1 MRVEKP
7 FLTVV
12 VPCYNEEEVL
22 SESVTQLTNIIQK
35 LVMSESISDKS
46 QIMFVDDGS
55 KDKTWELIQQYSE
68 SNEHVSGL
76 KLSRNYGHQGALL
89 AGLTEAHAYS
99 DCVVSIDA
107 DLQDDVNAI
116 IEFIE
121 KYHEGFDV
129 VYGVRDKRDTD
140 TYFKRNSALAFYRIM
155 SKLGVNMVPNHADY
169 RLLSKRALTEFLRY
183 KEENMF
189 IRGIVPLLGFKST
202 KVFYNRNERFAGE
215 SKYPLKKMVLFAVD
229 GITSF
234 SVAPIRL
241 LLVLGSVIF
250 MIGVVMGIYAI
261 IQKIFGAVVPGWTS
275 LIVSLWL
282 IGGIQL
288 IGIGVLGEY
297 IGKIFKQVKERPR
310 FTIEEN
316 VFEMKCKEN
325 KINER

>member
-1 MRVEKP
+1 MEKP

-55 KDKTWELIQQYSE
+55 KDRTWELIQQYSE

-261 IQKIFGAVVPGWTS
+261 VQKIVGAVVPGWTS

>member
-1 MRVEKP
+1 MEKP

-22 SESVTQLTNIIQK
+22 SESVTQLTNIIEK

-55 KDKTWELIQQYSE
+55 KDRTWELIQQYSE
-68 SNEHVSGL
+68 S
-76 KLSRNYGHQGALL
+76 
-89 AGLTEAHAYS
+89 
-99 DCVVSIDA
+99 
-107 DLQDDVNAI
+107 DDVNAI

-121 KYHEGFDV
+121 KYHEGYDV

-261 IQKIFGAVVPGWTS
+261 VQKIIGAVVPGWTS

-316 VFEMKCKEN
+316 VFETKCKEN
-325 KINER
+325 KISER

>member
-1 MRVEKP
+1 MEKP

-22 SESVTQLTNIIQK
+22 SESVTQLTNIIEK

-55 KDKTWELIQQYSE
+55 KDRTWELIQQYSE

-121 KYHEGFDV
+121 KYHEGYDV

-261 IQKIFGAVVPGWTS
+261 VQKIIGAVVPGWTS

-316 VFEMKCKEN
+316 VFETKCNEN
-325 KINER
+325 KISER

>member
-1 MRVEKP
+1 MEKP

-261 IQKIFGAVVPGWTS
+261 VQKIVGAVVPGWTS

>member
-1 MRVEKP
+1 MEKP

-121 KYHEGFDV
+121 KYHEGFEV

-261 IQKIFGAVVPGWTS
+261 VQKIVGAVVPGWTS

>member
-1 MRVEKP
+1 M
-7 FLTVV
+7 
-12 VPCYNEEEVL
+12 
-22 SESVTQLTNIIQK
+22 
-35 LVMSESISDKS
+35 
-46 QIMFVDDGS
+46 
-55 KDKTWELIQQYSE
+55 
-68 SNEHVSGL
+68 
-76 KLSRNYGHQGALL
+76 
-89 AGLTEAHAYS
+89 
-99 DCVVSIDA
+99 SIDA

-121 KYHEGFDV
+121 KYHEGYDV

-250 MIGVVMGIYAI
+250 YDRRSNGDLCHCSKNHWCCCTWLDIFNCFLVVN
-261 IQKIFGAVVPGWTS
+261 WRNS
-275 LIVSLWL
+275 
-282 IGGIQL
+282 
-288 IGIGVLGEY
+288 
-297 IGKIFKQVKERPR
+297 
-310 FTIEEN
+310 
-316 VFEMKCKEN
+316 
-325 KINER
+325 INWYWCSR

>member
-22 SESVTQLTNIIQK
+22 SESVAQLTNIIQK
-35 LVMSESISDKS
+35 LVMSESISNKS

-121 KYHEGFDV
+121 KYHEGYDV

-241 LLVLGSVIF
+241 LLVIGSVIF

-261 IQKIFGAVVPGWTS
+261 AQKIIGAVVPGWTS

>member
-22 SESVTQLTNIIQK
+22 SESVTQLTNIIEK

-55 KDKTWELIQQYSE
+55 KDRTWELIQQYSE

-121 KYHEGFDV
+121 KYHEGYDV

-261 IQKIFGAVVPGWTS
+261 VQKIIGAVVPGWTS

-297 IGKIFKQVKERPR
+297 IGKIFKQVKERLR

-316 VFEMKCKEN
+316 VFETKCKEN
-325 KINER
+325 KISER

>member
-1 MRVEKP
+1 MEKP

-35 LVMSESISDKS
+35 LVMSASISDKS

-261 IQKIFGAVVPGWTS
+261 VQKIVGAVVPGWTS

>member
-1 MRVEKP
+1 MEKP

-22 SESVTQLTNIIQK
+22 SESVTQLTNIIEK

-55 KDKTWELIQQYSE
+55 KDRTWELIQQYSE

-121 KYHEGFDV
+121 KYHEGYDV

-261 IQKIFGAVVPGWTS
+261 VQKIIGAVVPGWTS

-310 FTIEEN
+310 FTIEKN
-316 VFEMKCKEN
+316 VFETKCKEN
-325 KINER
+325 KISER

>member
-22 SESVTQLTNIIQK
+22 SESVAQLTNIIQK
-35 LVMSESISDKS
+35 LVMSESISNKS

-121 KYHEGFDV
+121 KYHEGYDV

-241 LLVLGSVIF
+241 LLVIGSVIF

-261 IQKIFGAVVPGWTS
+261 VQKIIGAVVPGWTS

>member
-1 MRVEKP
+1 MEKP

-22 SESVTQLTNIIQK
+22 SESVAQLTNIIQK
-35 LVMSESISDKS
+35 LVMSESISNKS

-121 KYHEGFDV
+121 KYHEGYDV

-241 LLVLGSVIF
+241 LLVIGSVIF

-261 IQKIFGAVVPGWTS
+261 AQKIIGAVVPGWTS

>member
-22 SESVTQLTNIIQK
+22 SESVTQLTNIIEK

-55 KDKTWELIQQYSE
+55 KDRTWELIQQYSE

-121 KYHEGFDV
+121 KYHEGYDV

-261 IQKIFGAVVPGWTS
+261 VQKIIGAVVPGWTS

-310 FTIEEN
+310 FTIEKN
-316 VFEMKCKEN
+316 VFETKCKEN
-325 KINER
+325 KISER

>member
-1 MRVEKP
+1 MEKP

-22 SESVTQLTNIIQK
+22 SESVAQLTNIIQK
-35 LVMSESISDKS
+35 LVMSESISNKS

-121 KYHEGFDV
+121 KYHEGYDV

-241 LLVLGSVIF
+241 LLVIGSVIF

-261 IQKIFGAVVPGWTS
+261 VQKIIGAVVPGWTS

>member
-1 MRVEKP
+1 MKKP

-22 SESVTQLTNIIQK
+22 SESVAQLTSIIKK
-35 LVMSESISDKS
+35 LIMSDSISDKS

-55 KDKTWELIQQYSE
+55 KDKTWELIEEYSE
-68 SNEHVSGL
+68 SNAHVSGL

-89 AGLTEAHAYS
+89 AGLTSAHVYS

-116 IEFIE
+116 IKFME
-121 KYHEGFDV
+121 KYHEGYDV

-140 TYFKRNSALAFYRIM
+140 TYFKRNSALAFYKIM

-202 KVFYNRNERFAGE
+202 KVYYNRNERFAGE
-215 SKYPLKKMVLFAVD
+215 SKYPLKKMLLFAVD

-241 LLVLGSVIF
+241 LLVVGSFTFFVGVIL
-250 MIGVVMGIYAI
+250 GIYAV
-261 IQKIFGAVVPGWTS
+261 IQKLLGEVVPGWTS
-275 LIVSLWL
+275 LITSLWL
-282 IGGIQL
+282 IGGVQL
-288 IGIGVLGEY
+288 IGMGILGEY
-297 IGKIFKQVKERPR
+297 IGKIFKQVKGRPR
-310 FTIEEN
+310 FTIEDN

-325 KINER
+325 KINESLV

>member
-1 MRVEKP
+1 MEKP

-22 SESVTQLTNIIQK
+22 SESVTQLTNIIEK

-55 KDKTWELIQQYSE
+55 KDRTWELIQQYSE

-121 KYHEGFDV
+121 KYHEGYDV

-261 IQKIFGAVVPGWTS
+261 VQKIIGAVVPGWTS

-297 IGKIFKQVKERPR
+297 IGKIFKQVKERLR

-316 VFEMKCKEN
+316 VFETKCKEN
-325 KINER
+325 KISER

>member
-1 MRVEKP
+1 
-7 FLTVV
+7 
-12 VPCYNEEEVL
+12 
-22 SESVTQLTNIIQK
+22 
-35 LVMSESISDKS
+35 
-46 QIMFVDDGS
+46 
-55 KDKTWELIQQYSE
+55 
-68 SNEHVSGL
+68 
-76 KLSRNYGHQGALL
+76 
-89 AGLTEAHAYS
+89 
-99 DCVVSIDA
+99 
-107 DLQDDVNAI
+107 
-116 IEFIE
+116 
-121 KYHEGFDV
+121 
-129 VYGVRDKRDTD
+129 
-140 TYFKRNSALAFYRIM
+140 
-155 SKLGVNMVPNHADY
+155 MVPNHADY

-261 IQKIFGAVVPGWTS
+261 VQKIIGAVVPGWTS

-297 IGKIFKQVKERPR
+297 IGKIFKQVKE
-310 FTIEEN
+310 
-316 VFEMKCKEN
+316 
-325 KINER
+325 

>member
-261 IQKIFGAVVPGWTS
+261 VQKIVGAVVPGWTS

>member
-121 KYHEGFDV
+121 KYHEGFEV

-261 IQKIFGAVVPGWTS
+261 VQKIVGAVVPGWTS

>member
-1 MRVEKP
+1 MEKP

-22 SESVTQLTNIIQK
+22 SESVTQLTNIIEK

-55 KDKTWELIQQYSE
+55 KDRTWELIQQYSE
-68 SNEHVSGL
+68 SNKHVSGL

-121 KYHEGFDV
+121 KYHEGYDV

-261 IQKIFGAVVPGWTS
+261 VQKIIGAVVPGWTS

-316 VFEMKCKEN
+316 VFEIKCKEN
-325 KINER
+325 KISER

>member
-35 LVMSESISDKS
+35 LVMSASISDKS

-261 IQKIFGAVVPGWTS
+261 VQKIVGAVVPGWTS

>member
-1 MRVEKP
+1 MEKP

>member
-1 MRVEKP
+1 MEKP

-22 SESVTQLTNIIQK
+22 SESVTQLTNIIEK

-55 KDKTWELIQQYSE
+55 KDRTWELIQQYSE

-121 KYHEGFDV
+121 KYHEGYDV

-261 IQKIFGAVVPGWTS
+261 VQKIIGAVVPGWTS

-297 IGKIFKQVKERPR
+297 IGKIFKQVKEPPR

-316 VFEMKCKEN
+316 VFETKCKEN
-325 KINER
+325 KISER

>member
-22 SESVTQLTNIIQK
+22 SESVTQLTNIIEK

-55 KDKTWELIQQYSE
+55 KDRTWELIQQYSE
-68 SNEHVSGL
+68 SNKHVSGL

-121 KYHEGFDV
+121 KYHEGYDV

-261 IQKIFGAVVPGWTS
+261 VQKIIGAVVPGWTS

-316 VFEMKCKEN
+316 VFEIKCKEN
-325 KINER
+325 KISER

>member
-1 MRVEKP
+1 
-7 FLTVV
+7 
-12 VPCYNEEEVL
+12 
-22 SESVTQLTNIIQK
+22 
-35 LVMSESISDKS
+35 
-46 QIMFVDDGS
+46 
-55 KDKTWELIQQYSE
+55 
-68 SNEHVSGL
+68 
-76 KLSRNYGHQGALL
+76 
-89 AGLTEAHAYS
+89 
-99 DCVVSIDA
+99 
-107 DLQDDVNAI
+107 
-116 IEFIE
+116 
-121 KYHEGFDV
+121 
-129 VYGVRDKRDTD
+129 
-140 TYFKRNSALAFYRIM
+140 
-155 SKLGVNMVPNHADY
+155 MVPNHADY

-261 IQKIFGAVVPGWTS
+261 VQKIIGAVVPGWTS

-316 VFEMKCKEN
+316 VFETKCKEN
-325 KINER
+325 KISER

>member
-22 SESVTQLTNIIQK
+22 SESVTQLTNIIEK
-35 LVMSESISDKS
+35 LVMNGSISDKS

-55 KDKTWELIQQYSE
+55 KDRTWELIQQYSV
-68 SNEHVSGL
+68 SNGHVSGL

-89 AGLTEAHAYS
+89 AGLTEAHLYS

-121 KYHEGFDV
+121 KYHEGYDV

-155 SKLGVNMVPNHADY
+155 GKLGVNMVPNHADY

-202 KVFYNRNERFAGE
+202 RVFYNRNERFAGE

-241 LLVLGSVIF
+241 LLVLGSIIF
-250 MIGVVMGIYAI
+250 MIGVVMGIYALV
-261 IQKIFGAVVPGWTS
+261 QKFIGAVVPGWTS

-316 VFEMKCKEN
+316 VFEAKCKEN

>member
-1 MRVEKP
+1 MRLEKP

-261 IQKIFGAVVPGWTS
+261 VQKIVGAVVPGWTS

>member
-1 MRVEKP
+1 MEKP

-22 SESVTQLTNIIQK
+22 SESVTQLTNIIEK

-55 KDKTWELIQQYSE
+55 KDRTWELIQQYSE

-121 KYHEGFDV
+121 KYHEGYDV

-261 IQKIFGAVVPGWTS
+261 VQKIIGAVVPGWTS

-310 FTIEEN
+310 FTIEGN
-316 VFEMKCKEN
+316 VFETKCKEN
-325 KINER
+325 KISER

>member
-22 SESVTQLTNIIQK
+22 SESVTQLTNIIEK

-55 KDKTWELIQQYSE
+55 KDRTWELIQQYSE

-76 KLSRNYGHQGALL
+76 KLSRNYGQQGALL

-121 KYHEGFDV
+121 KYHEGYDV

-261 IQKIFGAVVPGWTS
+261 VQKIIGAVVPGWTS

-297 IGKIFKQVKERPR
+297 IGKIFKQVKE
-310 FTIEEN
+310 
-316 VFEMKCKEN
+316 
-325 KINER
+325 

>member
-261 IQKIFGAVVPGWTS
+261 IQKIVGAVVPGWTS

>member
-22 SESVTQLTNIIQK
+22 SESVTQLTNIIEK

-55 KDKTWELIQQYSE
+55 KDRTWELIQQYSE

-121 KYHEGFDV
+121 KYHEGYDV

-234 SVAPIRL
+234 SVAPIR
-241 LLVLGSVIF
+241 
-250 MIGVVMGIYAI
+250 Y
-261 IQKIFGAVVPGWTS
+261 
-275 LIVSLWL
+275 
-282 IGGIQL
+282 
-288 IGIGVLGEY
+288 Y
-297 IGKIFKQVKERPR
+297 
-310 FTIEEN
+310 
-316 VFEMKCKEN
+316 
-325 KINER
+325 

>member
-1 MRVEKP
+1 MEKP

-261 IQKIFGAVVPGWTS
+261 IQKIVGAVVPGWTS

>member
-22 SESVTQLTNIIQK
+22 SESVTQLTNIIEK
-35 LVMSESISDKS
+35 LVMSESISEKS

-55 KDKTWELIQQYSE
+55 KDRTWELIQQYSE

-121 KYHEGFDV
+121 KYHEGYDV

-261 IQKIFGAVVPGWTS
+261 VQKIIGAVVPGWTS

-316 VFEMKCKEN
+316 VFETKCKEN
-325 KINER
+325 KISER